1 MNCIT
6 ALAPTTHGKGSRMA
20 NLRDLICLFMNICH
34 TNVLKTKPP
43 DVAAKLFDSFC
54 KVFVY
59 SRIPPPFFLYFSSR
73 RQEQNRLCFFFFFT
87 PCPRRFRGTPTP
99 FYRTGKFRPKSCTI
113 PCGTKF
119 VSKRR
124 KQCRKTRYET
134 DGLFFLIVFGS
145 KLHLLFCS
153 LFWVSYWMDLF
164 FLHTTKKGVEGF
176 MRPQSQRAR
185 FFDRDESAASYLF

>member
-73 RQEQNRLCFFFFFT
+73 RQEQPRLFLFLFHSVSPQISRHANAVLQNREVPTEIMYNSVWNQICF
-87 PCPRRFRGTPTP
+87 
-99 FYRTGKFRPKSCTI
+99 
-113 PCGTKF
+113 
-119 VSKRR
+119 
-124 KQCRKTRYET
+124 E
-134 DGLFFLIVFGS
+134 
-145 KLHLLFCS
+145 
-153 LFWVSYWMDLF
+153 
-164 FLHTTKKGVEGF
+164 
-176 MRPQSQRAR
+176 
-185 FFDRDESAASYLF
+185 AAKAMPENKV